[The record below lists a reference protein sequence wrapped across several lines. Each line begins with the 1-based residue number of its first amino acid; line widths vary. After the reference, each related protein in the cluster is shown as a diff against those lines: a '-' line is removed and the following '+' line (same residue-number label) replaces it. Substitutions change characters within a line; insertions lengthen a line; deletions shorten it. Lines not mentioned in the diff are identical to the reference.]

1 VNELLEAPD
10 SSAASSAGA
19 RRVARNAAVRSVGEI
34 IGKVATVAIFVAI
47 ARKLGPVG
55 FGDITFALALTGQL
69 LPIFTFGVDTVLA
82 REVARKPGLLGS
94 FMGNVV
100 VLKLAVAGPALL
112 VAGAVVQFGNYSHD
126 ARLATYLIGIS
137 VTIDTLENTWGAAF
151 QAHER
156 LEFVSAVIVFQRIV
170 TGGLVLAV
178 LANGAGVIQVS
189 GMLVVGSVA
198 ALLFAMW
205 LLRFVASPAWS
216 FQRSR
221 LAPLLRAGI
230 PIGFVLLLLTVL
242 LRLDTVLISLIAGN
256 HEVGIY
262 GAAFRLLESTMFLS
276 WSFGSA
282 IFPWLSRKHVE
293 NQTQLARGYEL
304 GLVVMLALLTPI
316 SLGFILLAKPIIHL
330 LYGTSYDGAITPL
343 RLLGVVVISY
353 GINSLTNLTLTAH
366 DRPGLMNRIV
376 VVAVI
381 QNVGMNLVLIP
392 PYGATG
398 AALTAAV
405 SGVLLGTLSI
415 WQVARA
421 LGHIR
426 LTRIFIGPAVGAGAM
441 SLAVV
446 LVWNSLVWGLLLGG
460 AAYFAGLLLVERMFF
475 PDDLARLLASARIRP
490 KNA

>member
-1 VNELLEAPD
+1 M
-10 SSAASSAGA
+10 
-19 RRVARNAAVRSVGEI
+19 
-34 IGKVATVAIFVAI
+34 IGKIATIAIFVAI
-47 ARKLGPVG
+47 ARKLGPLG
-55 FGDITFALALTGQL
+55 FGDLTFALALTGQL

-100 VLKLAVAGPALL
+100 VLKLVAAGPALL

-126 ARLATYLIGIS
+126 ARLATYLIGAS
-137 VTIDTLENTWGAAF
+137 VTIDTLENTWNAAF

-156 LEFVSAVIVFQRIV
+156 LEFVSAVIVFQRLV

-189 GMLVVGSVA
+189 GMFVVGSVA

-230 PIGFVLLLLTVL
+230 PIGFVLLLLTIL
-242 LRLDTVLISLIAGN
+242 LRLDMVLISLIAGN

-262 GAAFRLLESTMFLS
+262 GAAFRLLESTMFVS
-276 WSFGSA
+276 WSFGAA
-282 IFPWLSRKHVE
+282 IFPWLSRKNVE
-293 NQTQLARGYEL
+293 SQAQLARGYEL

-316 SLGFILLAKPIIHL
+316 SLGFTLLAKPIIHL
-330 LYGTSYDGAITPL
+330 FYGTSFDAAITPL
-343 RLLGVVVISY
+343 RLLGVVVVSY
-353 GINSLTNLTLTAH
+353 GVNSLTNLTLTAH
-366 DRPGLMNRIV
+366 DRPGLMNRII

-381 QNVGMNLVLIP
+381 QNVGMNLALIP

-398 AALTAAV
+398 AALAAAV
-405 SGVLLGTLSI
+405 SGVLLGMLSI

-426 LTRIFIGPAVGAGAM
+426 LTRIFMGPAVGAGAM
-441 SLAVV
+441 ALAVFPV
-446 LVWNSLVWGLLLGG
+446 RQSLVEGILLGG
-460 AAYFAGLLLVERMFF
+460 AAYLAAMLIVERAFF
-475 PDDLARLLASARIRP
+475 PDDFSRLLGFIRFRA
-490 KNA
+490 KQV